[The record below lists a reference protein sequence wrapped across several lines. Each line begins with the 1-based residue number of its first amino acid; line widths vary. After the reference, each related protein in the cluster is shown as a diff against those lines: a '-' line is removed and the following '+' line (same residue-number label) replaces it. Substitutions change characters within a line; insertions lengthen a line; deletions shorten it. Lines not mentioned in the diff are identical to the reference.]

1 MSDQFLQNLNSIKNK
16 SKNTGVS
23 LKRIISNQ
31 KLRNIKR

>member
-1 MSDQFLQNLNSIKNK
+1 MSDQFFKKFKFNKKNK

-31 KLRNIKR
+31 K